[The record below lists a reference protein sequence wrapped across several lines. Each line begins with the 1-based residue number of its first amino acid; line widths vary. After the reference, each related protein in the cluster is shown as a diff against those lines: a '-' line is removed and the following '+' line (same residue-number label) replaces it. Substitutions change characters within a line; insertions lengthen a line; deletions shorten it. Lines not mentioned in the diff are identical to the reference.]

1 MTLRN
6 LMSSLKWMAVGAA
19 VGVLVLW
26 KLWRQKPAPA
36 QKKEIEAAVERAK
49 ADAVKAEPVPTDLNE
64 VKKRLR
70 EKGLLRD

>member
-6 LMSSLKWMAVGAA
+6 LMSSVKWMAIGAA
-19 VGVLVLW
+19 VGALVLW

-36 QKKEIEAAVERAK
+36 QKKEVEAAVEREK

-64 VKKRLR
+64 VKRRLR
-70 EKGLLRD
+70 DKGLIN